1 MGESFNSVFL
11 TSFLDQKR
19 TLRELLSESRERADF
34 YVFLALAT
42 FISTLGLLIN
52 SLEAI
57 IGGMLIAPILFPM
70 LSLSMGIVT
79 LSPLALMRSIRI
91 LLRSIVVV
99 LVVSTLIAFVVGDGV
114 LVETIIN
121 KTRPD
126 IFLFLISLMSGLAVS
141 YSWVKQGLS
150 SSLPGIAQAVS
161 LVPPLATVGIGIAF
175 WNIEVIVGALALFLL
190 NCLATVTGSLIVFSL
205 FGFSRLQREEEERIV
220 EEGLENKIHA
230 KAVEE
235 ASLEFKKHHING

>member
-79 LSPLALMRSIRI
+79 ASPLALKRSLRI
-91 LLRSIVVV
+91 LSRSIVVV
-99 LVVSTLIAFVVGDGV
+99 LLVSTIIAICVGEGE
-114 LVETIIN
+114 LVETIID
-121 KTRPD
+121 KTQPN
-126 IFLFLISLMSGLAVS
+126 IFLFLIALMSGFAVS

-150 SSLPGIAQAVS
+150 SALPGIAQAVS

-175 WNIEVIVGALALFLL
+175 WNFEVIAGALMLFLV
-190 NCLATVTGSLIVFSL
+190 NCLATIIGSLTIFSL
-205 FGFSRLQREEEERIV
+205 FGFSRLQREEEEKIV
-220 EEGLENKIHA
+220 EEVLENKIHA
-230 KAVEE
+230 KAVAE
-235 ASLEFKKHHING
+235 ANLELEQHNKN